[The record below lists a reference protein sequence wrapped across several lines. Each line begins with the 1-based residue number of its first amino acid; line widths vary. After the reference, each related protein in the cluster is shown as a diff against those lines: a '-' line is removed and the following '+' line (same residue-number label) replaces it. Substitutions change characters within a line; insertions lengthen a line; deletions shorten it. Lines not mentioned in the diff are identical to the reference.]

1 MPEITNQTTGH
12 QTPASDLQSPSSD
25 RSSPSGSAPRLEKP
39 VRITEQVWPEVTVP
53 VVSILCVTYNHI
65 NFIRDAIEGFLM
77 QETTFPLE
85 IVIHDDASTDGT
97 AEIVKEYAEKYPQV
111 FRTILQKKNLYSS
124 GNLPNGGEMA
134 QRYCHGEFIALCEG
148 DDYWISKEKLQ
159 KQVEALEKNK
169 QVSFVF
175 HKAFEE
181 LVNFQSKSS
190 LNSNFRGVRFQLTDM
205 FKFSFVIPTASM
217 LMRKACISS
226 PNWLSGCIC
235 GDRALQLILLDKGPA
250 VFIEKTWSVYRTH
263 AGGVTRAISK
273 NYATTVIPN
282 WIAMYYGF
290 NETTENRHGNLIQ
303 KEIRRLVGERSRFQ
317 IYALRAEQTSFRG
330 DDKPPET
337 MQSRDHCCNVIQTLL
352 EDTAACLRDS
362 DKEWFLRSAIYKETV
377 AEALLSTGDAWYVR
391 KQFGRACQFYQAA
404 SSEGSRRADFYR
416 AVLKFGYAGRAVR
429 SLMHRAWL
437 GWSRVSGKGA
447 KSEH

>member
-1 MPEITNQTTGH
+1 MSDFPNSIRL
-12 QTPASDLQSPSSD
+12 PA
-25 RSSPSGSAPRLEKP
+25 P
-39 VRITEQVWPEVTVP
+39 VRITEQVWPEGTVP

-65 NFIRDAIEGFLM
+65 DFIRDAVEGFLM
-77 QETTFPLE
+77 QETTFPVE

-97 AEIVKEYAEKYPQV
+97 AEIVQAYQEKFPQL

-134 QRYCHGEFIALCEG
+134 QRYCNGEFIALCDG
-148 DDYWISKEKLQ
+148 DDYWISEEKLQ
-159 KQVEALEKNK
+159 KQVEALEKNQ
-169 QVSFVF
+169 QVSFSF

-181 LVNFQSKSS
+181 LVNFESKSA
-190 LNSNFRGVRFQLTDM
+190 LNSNFQGVRFQLTDM

-217 LMRKACISS
+217 LLRKACISS
-226 PNWLSGCIC
+226 PDWLSGCIC

-282 WIAMYYGF
+282 WITMYYGF
-290 NETTENRHGNLIQ
+290 NETTENRHENLIQ

-317 IYALRAEQTSFRG
+317 IYALRAEQTLFRG

-337 MQSRDHCCNVIQTLL
+337 MQSPDQCCRVIDSLL
-352 EDTAACLRDS
+352 EDTAACLKNS
-362 DKEWFLRSAIYKETV
+362 DKEWFLRSAIYRETV
-377 AEALLSTGDAWYVR
+377 GEALLSAGDAWYVR
-391 KQFGRACQFYQAA
+391 KQFGKAVQFYQAA
-404 SSEGSRRADFYR
+404 ANEGSGRAGFYC
-416 AVLKFGYAGRAVR
+416 ALLKIGYAGRAVR

-437 GWSRVSGKGA
+437 GWARVSWDGA
-447 KSEH
+447 KSED